1 MEKPSI
7 LYRGISVSAEK
18 FQELEIHDDIVPI
31 APPQKN
37 EEGKDIV
44 SDGNEYGIYM
54 TTNHLMAKNVYGN
67 THMTGSAYSQ
77 ECLFVDRYNRQ
88 QRLFYPQIGVVYE
101 IDTKNLMIK
110 KPWISKQLEGHY
122 NNGFQGDEWITTTS
136 ESHPNHIIPK
146 SSYHITDVVVGN
158 DILNDQ
164 VVIDISGLSDQ
175 QIKSQVV
182 EIIERRKTGYD
193 LFLEQVHTYPPEQ
206 RRKLETKMP
215 IYKKLFNA
223 QDGIALYDYS
233 KCDPSNVHDM
243 ISYLMQQ
250 TYLRDPQNIDLES
263 LELLGKI
270 AAQTK
275 SVEELP
281 ESIQFFINGFND
293 KINNPDIHERV
304 KELSKTMI
312 AKLKTISQDLGKK
325 MDEAQPQIAF

>member
-1 MEKPSI
+1 MKVHSVIMI
-7 LYRGISVSAEK
+7 L
-18 FQELEIHDDIVPI
+18 
-31 APPQKN
+31 
-37 EEGKDIV
+37 
-44 SDGNEYGIYM
+44 
-54 TTNHLMAKNVYGN
+54 
-67 THMTGSAYSQ
+67 
-77 ECLFVDRYNRQ
+77 
-88 QRLFYPQIGVVYE
+88 
-101 IDTKNLMIK
+101 
-110 KPWISKQLEGHY
+110 
-122 NNGFQGDEWITTTS
+122 
-136 ESHPNHIIPK
+136 
-146 SSYHITDVVVGN
+146 
-158 DILNDQ
+158 
-164 VVIDISGLSDQ
+164 
-175 QIKSQVV
+175 
-182 EIIERRKTGYD
+182 
-193 LFLEQVHTYPPEQ
+193 
-206 RRKLETKMP
+206 KMP

-263 LELLGKI
+263 LELLSKI